1 MCPFSSKWSNAIS
14 ALAFPDDVGRFLS
27 MLRDYARQTGIPEQE
42 IDSYLGSGA
51 WKARAGGRALKNG
64 GVRVVE
70 RDRGDSLDRILY
82 RPRTDWREW
91 IKILGVLNMRSDDS
105 RGTLDVDHG
114 PTLSVDAKKHEDSLE
129 LVFGGFT
136 NTDAVLKSYVKRVL
150 NKAVYCSKCGACEVE
165 CPTGALKVYPRV
177 DIDEN
182 LCIHCMKCVSF
193 SDKGCLAAASLAVTE
208 GGKGMKGL
216 SKYQTFGMKTAWL
229 DEFLRDPDTW
239 LHKNSLGPRQFQ
251 SMKCWLKDAGL
262 IDGMRLTPLGERIR
276 RIGSGSLLTWSVI
289 WSNLSYASDLVRW
302 YVTSV
307 PWSESLA
314 VSQMVVLFPE
324 RVNERTRKNALSSLY
339 GLLEGTP
346 LGREMGLGAV
356 VRRGKVRRAV
366 HKFGWTNP
374 DPISVLYAMYVQAE
388 HEGNYDTTLTN
399 LFDDR
404 CSGGPH
410 VLFGIGVEE
419 MKRILRGLAARYP
432 EWVTVDLVRDLDN
445 IFLNRSRR
453 SEEALDLEQGD

>member
-1 MCPFSSKWSNAIS
+1 
-14 ALAFPDDVGRFLS
+14 
-27 MLRDYARQTGIPEQE
+27 
-42 IDSYLGSGA
+42 
-51 WKARAGGRALKNG
+51 
-64 GVRVVE
+64 
-70 RDRGDSLDRILY
+70 
-82 RPRTDWREW
+82 
-91 IKILGVLNMRSDDS
+91 
-105 RGTLDVDHG
+105 
-114 PTLSVDAKKHEDSLE
+114 
-129 LVFGGFT
+129 
-136 NTDAVLKSYVKRVL
+136 
-150 NKAVYCSKCGACEVE
+150 
-165 CPTGALKVYPRV
+165 
-177 DIDEN
+177 
-182 LCIHCMKCVSF
+182 
-193 SDKGCLAAASLAVTE
+193 
-208 GGKGMKGL
+208 MKGL